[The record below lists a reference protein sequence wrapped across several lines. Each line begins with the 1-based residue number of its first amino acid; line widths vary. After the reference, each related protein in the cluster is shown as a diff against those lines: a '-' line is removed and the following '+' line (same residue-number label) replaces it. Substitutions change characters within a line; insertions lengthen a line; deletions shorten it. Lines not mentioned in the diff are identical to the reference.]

1 MLILSRKENESISIG
16 DNIII
21 KVISIDKGNVKLGFE
36 APPNLLILR
45 EELKLAILEENKK
58 SLSKQGD
65 YIDKLMGAKKKI
77 L

>member
-1 MLILSRKENESISIG
+1 MLILSRKENESITIG
-16 DNIII
+16 ENITI
-21 KVISIDKGNVKLGFE
+21 KVISIDKGNVKIGFD
-36 APPNLLILR
+36 APPELLILR

-65 YIDKLMGAKKKI
+65 YIGKLMGAKKRS

>member
-1 MLILSRKENESISIG
+1 MLILSRKENESITIG
-16 DNIII
+16 DNIVI
-21 KVISIDKGNVKLGFE
+21 KVVSIDKGNVKLGFE

-58 SLSKQGD
+58 SLSRQGD
-65 YIDKLMGAKKKI
+65 YIGKLMGAKKKS

>member
-16 DNIII
+16 DNIVI
-21 KVISIDKGNVKLGFE
+21 KVVSIDKGNVKLGFE

-65 YIDKLMGAKKKI
+65 YIGKLMGAKKRS

>member
-1 MLILSRKENESISIG
+1 MLILSRKENESISIDG
-16 DNIII
+16 NIVI

-65 YIDKLMGAKKKI
+65 CIGKLMGVKKKTP
-77 L
+77 

>member
-16 DNIII
+16 DNIVI
-21 KVISIDKGNVKLGFE
+21 KVVSIDKGNVKLGFE

-58 SLSKQGD
+58 SLSRQGD
-65 YIDKLMGAKKKI
+65 YIGKLMGAKKKS